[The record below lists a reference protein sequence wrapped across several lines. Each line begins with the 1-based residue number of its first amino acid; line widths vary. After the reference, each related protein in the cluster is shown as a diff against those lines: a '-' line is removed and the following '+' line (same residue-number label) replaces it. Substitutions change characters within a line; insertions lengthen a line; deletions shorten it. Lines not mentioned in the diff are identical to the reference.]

1 MIRITG
7 GMAKGR
13 ILKVFAHGQVR
24 PTTDKVRQAI
34 FNLLEH
40 RYGLD
45 WEVTHALDLFSG
57 SGSLGLELL
66 SRGGASV
73 TFIEADRKAAG
84 VLKENIIQLA
94 TLISPS
100 QTQVLVRRVEYHLNR
115 TPDQVYQLIFAD
127 PPYQAALGPSLL
139 NLLEGGWVDD
149 ESLVVIE
156 HTKRDLFTPPVG
168 WVLEDRRKYGDS
180 CVSFLMLSPSTLS

>member
-7 GMAKGR
+7 GVAKGR

-45 WEVTHALDLFSG
+45 WETTHALDLYSG

-73 TFIEADRKAAG
+73 TFIESDRRAAG
-84 VLKENIIQLA
+84 VLKENVNQLSTV
-94 TLISPS
+94 TLSS
-100 QTQVLVRRVEYHLNR
+100 QTKVMVKRVESHLSR
-115 TPDQVYQLIFAD
+115 SPYQVYQLIFAD
-127 PPYQAALGPSLL
+127 PPYQEALGPSLL
-139 NLLEGGWVDD
+139 NLLERGWVDD

-156 HTKRDLFTPPVG
+156 HTKRDLFTPPAG
-168 WVLEDRRKYGDS
+168 WLLEDRRKYGDS
-180 CVSFLMLSPSTLS
+180 CVSFLMLSPSMSS